1 MEIFLEFQRGRETYP
16 IFRAEEKRLERL
28 IRESF
33 VAKRG
38 KLSRTRAI
46 LPFSKTSVILLLKA
60 LFRLCSISVDAQHRA
75 RRRIGCRKT
84 LPSLTPLLLYFFS
97 LSFFLSVFT
106 FSKSLFARQRK
117 NICKMIID
125 GPSSR
130 SNLAK
135 IWRVVK
141 KIGGRKGI

>member
-84 LPSLTPLLLYFFS
+84 LPSLTPKFLLYLS

-117 NICKMIID
+117 KYLQDDN
-125 GPSSR
+125 
-130 SNLAK
+130 
-135 IWRVVK
+135 
-141 KIGGRKGI
+141 

>member
-60 LFRLCSISVDAQHRA
+60 LFRLSSISVDAQHRA
-75 RRRIGCRKT
+75 RRRIGCRKI
-84 LPSLTPLLLYFFS
+84 LPSLTFS
-97 LSFFLSVFT
+97 STFLFLSFFPF
-106 FSKSLFARQRK
+106 SLFPSRFSLGREK

>member
-60 LFRLCSISVDAQHRA
+60 LFRLSSISVDAQHRA

-84 LPSLTPLLLYFFS
+84 LPSLTPKFLLYLS

-106 FSKSLFARQRK
+106 FSKSLFDREK

>member
-46 LPFSKTSVILLLKA
+46 LFENLGNPPFESTLSSLLDLGRCTTSSTSTNRMPKNPPFVN
-60 LFRLCSISVDAQHRA
+60 V
-75 RRRIGCRKT
+75 
-84 LPSLTPLLLYFFS
+84 LLYLS

-117 NICKMIID
+117 KYLQDDN
-125 GPSSR
+125 
-130 SNLAK
+130 
-135 IWRVVK
+135 
-141 KIGGRKGI
+141 

>member
-60 LFRLCSISVDAQHRA
+60 LFRLSSISVDAQHRA

-106 FSKSLFARQRK
+106 FSKSLFDREK

>member
-46 LPFSKTSVILLLKA
+46 P
-60 LFRLCSISVDAQHRA
+60 LFRKPR
-75 RRRIGCRKT
+75 
-84 LPSLTPLLLYFFS
+84 
-97 LSFFLSVFT
+97 
-106 FSKSLFARQRK
+106 
-117 NICKMIID
+117 
-125 GPSSR
+125 
-130 SNLAK
+130 
-135 IWRVVK
+135 
-141 KIGGRKGI
+141 

>member
-60 LFRLCSISVDAQHRA
+60 LFRLSSISVDAQHRA

-84 LPSLTPLLLYFFS
+84 LPSLTPLLLYLS

-117 NICKMIID
+117 KYLQDDN
-125 GPSSR
+125 
-130 SNLAK
+130 
-135 IWRVVK
+135 
-141 KIGGRKGI
+141 